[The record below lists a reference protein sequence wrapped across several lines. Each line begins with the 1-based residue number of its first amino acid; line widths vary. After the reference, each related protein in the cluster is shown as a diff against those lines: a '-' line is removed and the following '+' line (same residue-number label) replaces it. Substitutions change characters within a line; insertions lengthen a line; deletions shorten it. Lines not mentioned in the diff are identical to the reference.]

1 MGNRAVIKIEGES
14 TGIYLHWNGGVES
27 VLGFLKA
34 AKDLGVRDP
43 KGDPSYCLARL
54 TQIIGNFFGGTLSVG
69 LGVADRMDNSDN
81 GTFVIGSG
89 FQIVRRF
96 NNSERDTALTPN
108 DLTGE
113 QMKYCQGV
121 YDETMRRNA
130 ETFKESI

>member
-54 TQIIGNFFGGTLSVG
+54 TQIIGNFFGGTLSIG
-69 LGVADRMDNSDN
+69 IGVANRLDDSDN
-81 GTFVIGSG
+81 GTFVIGNK
-89 FQIVRRF
+89 FEIVSRIG
-96 NNSERDTALTPN
+96 NASYDTAKSADDLTPSQ
-108 DLTGE
+108 LTY
-113 QMKYCQGV
+113 MQGV
-121 YDETMRRNA
+121 YEEAMRRN
-130 ETFKESI
+130 KSLMESEQ

>member
-1 MGNRAVIKIEGES
+1 MGNRAVITIEGTH

-54 TQIIGNFFGGTLSVG
+54 TQIIGNFFGGSLSVG
-69 LGVADRMDNSDN
+69 IGVPELMDSSDN
-81 GTFVIGSG
+81 GVFVIGQG
-89 FQIVRRF
+89 FSIVDRVDNPGYSNAR
-96 NNSERDTALTPN
+96 SADDLTPKQ
-108 DLTGE
+108 LEYMT
-113 QMKYCQGV
+113 GV

-130 ETFKESI
+130 ELYKND